1 MEAEIR
7 TRPSDPPHLE
17 ALYALA
23 AAADALRAATEARLP
38 PPLSYSQ
45 FQVMRD
51 FLRFGDGAS
60 PAEIAMRLRMSR
72 GATTHLLQKMEA
84 RGWIRLEGDARDRRR
99 KHVRLTSKGAEMAR
113 AAASAV
119 RPGMEQLRTRL
130 NDNYLRDGA
139 AFLRDL
145 GARLDELRSGD
156 GP

>member
-1 MEAEIR
+1 
-7 TRPSDPPHLE
+7 
-17 ALYALA
+17 
-23 AAADALRAATEARLP
+23 
-38 PPLSYSQ
+38 
-45 FQVMRD
+45 
-51 FLRFGDGAS
+51 
-60 PAEIAMRLRMSR
+60 MRLRMSR

-99 KHVRLTSKGAEMAR
+99 KHVRLTSEGAAMAR